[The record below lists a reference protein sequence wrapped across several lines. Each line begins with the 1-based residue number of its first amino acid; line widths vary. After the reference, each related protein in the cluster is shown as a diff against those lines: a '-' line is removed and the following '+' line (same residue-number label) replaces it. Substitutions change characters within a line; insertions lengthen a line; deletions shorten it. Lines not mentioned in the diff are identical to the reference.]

1 MSVAGHETS
10 TVLLKWVIYEI
21 SKNTQLQNK
30 AREEIKSKLGDSKPS
45 YDSYDQLTYVNALI
59 LEGLR
64 VHPPVTSVV
73 KQVCKKETTLCDITI
88 TKGTQIDIFIAGA
101 HYDDRHWENPE
112 QFNPE
117 RFITEQNELRSESSF
132 GFSFVPFSAGLR
144 KCIGFRF
151 SLLESCM
158 ILTRLIQCF
167 KFESM
172 NTQDDPVGE
181 FIGITVGPDNLKV
194 KIIPIE
200 QQ

>member
-21 SKNTQLQNK
+21 SKNTQLQNR
-30 AREEIKSKLGDSKPS
+30 AREEIQAKLGNSKPT

-59 LEGLR
+59 YEGLR
-64 VHPPVTSVV
+64 AHPPVVSVV
-73 KQVCKKETTLCDITI
+73 KQVCKKETTLCDIVIPKDTEI
-88 TKGTQIDIFIAGA
+88 LAGA
-101 HYDDRHWENPE
+101 HYDDRYWENPE

-117 RFITEQNELRSESSF
+117 RFINEQNELRSESSF
-132 GFSFVPFSAGLR
+132 GFSFVPFSGGLR

-158 ILTRLIQCF
+158 ILTRLIQRF
-167 KFESM
+167 KFELM

-181 FIGITVGPDNLKV
+181 FVGITVGPDNLKV
-194 KIIPIE
+194 KIIPID
-200 QQ
+200 Q